1 MGVEWVNSKVLPLLE
16 KYNSNSVENLLNTY
30 TIHIA
35 SLIGKNFDYGQNVL
49 VTGGGA
55 KNNFLIKKIREN
67 QFANFIVPSEV
78 IIDYKESI
86 IFGFLGV
93 LRLRNEVN
101 CLASV
106 TGSVR
111 NHSSGN
117 IFTP

>member
-1 MGVEWVNSKVLPLLE
+1 MI
-16 KYNSNSVENLLNTY
+16 T
-30 TIHIA
+30 
-35 SLIGKNFDYGQNVL
+35 KNFDYRQNVL

-55 KNNFLIKKIREN
+55 KNNFLIEKIKEN
-67 QFANFIVPSEV
+67 NNVNFTLPSDV

-106 TGSVR
+106 TGSSRGSQLRKYFYTLIFFVYLIVR
-111 NHSSGN
+111 V
-117 IFTP
+117 